1 MLKFLLKCIS
11 KTNSFVGILLNS
23 TYLLNY
29 CVKKSEYLHINE
41 NIDVMVNIDL

>member
-11 KTNSFVGILLNS
+11 KRNIFVGILLNP

-29 CVKKSEYLHINE
+29 CVKKGQHLHINE
-41 NIDVMVNIDL
+41 NINVTVNIDL